1 MLEMVHISR
10 AKIAQENNM
19 TTSFG
24 EKGFYLQTHLVIEA
38 IATANKQ
45 LLSSSDGG

>member
-1 MLEMVHISR
+1 MMHISR
-10 AKIAQENNM
+10 AEIAQENNM
-19 TTSFG
+19 TMSFG
-24 EKGFYLQTHLVIEA
+24 ENGLYLQTHLVIEA

>member
-10 AKIAQENNM
+10 AEISQKNNM

-24 EKGFYLQTHLVIEA
+24 EKCFYLQTHLVIEA